1 VTPPATLILS
11 TRLVYPGGND
21 IALPETLVV
30 LIRFM
35 VVRRG
40 VDVRLLL

>member
-1 VTPPATLILS
+1 VTPPATLILA
-11 TRLVYPGGND
+11 TRHVYPGGND

-35 VVRRG
+35 GIGREA
-40 VDVRLLL
+40 DARLLL